1 MCMFVGWGKMCGVC
15 VCTFLK
21 FLKCEK
27 YISEKTIM
35 VLSKT
40 HY

>member
-1 MCMFVGWGKMCGVC
+1 MCMFGGWGKMCGVC
-15 VCTFLK
+15 VCTFFK

-27 YISEKTIM
+27 YINEKTIM